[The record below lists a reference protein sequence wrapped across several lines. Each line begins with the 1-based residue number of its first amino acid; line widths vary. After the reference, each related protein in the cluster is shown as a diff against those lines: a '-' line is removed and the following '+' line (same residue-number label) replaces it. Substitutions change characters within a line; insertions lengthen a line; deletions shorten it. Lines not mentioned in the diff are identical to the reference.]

1 MQRKV
6 ATAPEIVPVSK
17 IKRADRLHIKELT
30 KRVVVAK
37 GCEGANISDIG
48 SDAKNVALA
57 GAASLR
63 SGIYDNRDASSE
75 RRRSSPPEP
84 RPSPPT
90 CSANALQIY
99 LRLASKSDLSL
110 FRRLELRDSRC
121 SSWFQCNLV
130 VLRNTDMAPVSGYS
144 LQPTH
149 GTTASVSSSALYVE
163 YECSSRSR
171 APPGPC

>member
-1 MQRKV
+1 MQRKG
-6 ATAPEIVPVSK
+6 ATPPENAPVSK
-17 IKRADRLHIKELT
+17 IKRADHLISKELT

-75 RRRSSPPEP
+75 LRRSSPPEP
-84 RPSPPT
+84 RPQRRQHAQPQRAAFP
-90 CSANALQIY
+90 QIG
-99 LRLASKSDLSL
+99 ST
-110 FRRLELRDSRC
+110 LEMRDSRC
-121 SSWFQCNLV
+121 SSWFQCNLM

-144 LQPTH
+144 LQPTR
-149 GTTASVSSSALYVE
+149 GRRLCVSSPAVYVE